1 MERGG
6 SRQARLGTCK
16 AMVRQD
22 GTGRTGVLGPSA
34 TLPNLRSHY
43 ATEFPQKTTDDLV
56 MNRDAAAKLRT
67 LGSSGALT
75 PGLAFAPPLSCQT
88 EFRDYYGDRASIKPG
103 VERADPRA
111 NDSLHRL
118 MFGRPSL
125 VKRSHAKEEFSNPAL
140 RARGQ
145 VHGHHGGKPPM
156 VDNLELTEGRAT
168 DFWQSSY
175 RSEFGWVGPPRRR
188 PLRGR

>member
-1 MERGG
+1 MEG
-6 SRQARLGTCK
+6 SGPARLSARK
-16 AMVRQD
+16 AMVRQE
-22 GTGRTGVLGPSA
+22 GTGRTGALGLSA

-43 ATEFPQKTTDDLV
+43 ATEFPQKTMADLSL
-56 MNRDAAAKLRT
+56 NKDAAEKLRT
-67 LGSSGALT
+67 LGSSGTLT
-75 PGLAFAPPLSCQT
+75 QGLAFAPPLSSQT

-111 NDSLHRL
+111 NDTLHRL

-125 VKRSHAKEEFSNPAL
+125 VKRSHAKEEFCNPAL
-140 RARGQ
+140 RACHQ
-145 VHGHHGGKPPM
+145 VHGPHSGKPLA
-156 VDNLELTEGRAT
+156 VGNLELTGGRAT

-188 PLRGR
+188 LHGR